1 MPHRRTASEYSIAA
15 PLTLTGMQI
24 DHVTVAGSDL
34 DLLRRAFAA
43 CGLEP
48 AYGGPHAN
56 GVTHMASIGFRDGS
70 YIELIS
76 FFRDPGPS
84 RFWPEMI
91 AGDAGACAWCVGVND
106 IAAESARLRTL
117 GIPVEGPAAFA
128 RQRPDGRE
136 VAWDLSFAG
145 EGSPGSLLPF
155 FIQDRT
161 PRSLRI
167 EPSAALVESPIAG
180 IGLILLAVNDLRA
193 AVALFRR
200 IWAGTLRQFSTIP
213 GCRAAWPLSPAPR
226 WYWYRPLRANLCAG
240 HNGGGICLLPSA
252 SPPKISMPPAAA
264 CRSRRF
270 RNGRSA
276 KVCAASPGSGHQR
289 LRSCGW
295 RWFRSKAR
303 RP

>member
-1 MPHRRTASEYSIAA
+1 
-15 PLTLTGMQI
+15 MQI

-76 FFRDPGPS
+76 FLRDPGPS

-167 EPSAALVESPIAG
+167 EPSAALAESPLAG
-180 IGLILLAVNDLRA
+180 IGLILLAVHDLPA

-200 IWAGTLRQFSTIP
+200 IWGWDAPAIQYDPWLQGDVAAFHRVPVALVQAADGELVRRTQRWGDLPAAFGLATEDFDAS
-213 GCRAAWPLSPAPR
+213 CRSVPVEAVSQWQLGDGVRRIAWFR
-226 WYWYRPLRANLCAG
+226 
-240 HNGGGICLLPSA
+240 
-252 SPPKISMPPAAA
+252 PPAAP
-264 CRSRRF
+264 F
-270 RNGRSA
+270 
-276 KVCAASPGSGHQR
+276 VR
-289 LRSCGW
+289 LAMVSDQG
-295 RWFRSKAR
+295 
-303 RP
+303 